1 MLKVN
6 SAKRELAIE
15 ILTSAFNNNKSVN
28 YIVRQDSQ
36 TLLRIKALMAYSF
49 DMCME
54 FGDVFFSEN
63 GEACALI
70 LYPHLKKFSFYAIW
84 LDIKLIFKAITIW
97 GVAKT
102 LKRES
107 KIKAIQPKE
116 PMAYLWFI
124 GVNYLFQHEGT
135 GSNLLKEVIEF
146 AQQKDLPVFLETSTM
161 ENLPWYNRFGFQ
173 IYSELELGYK
183 LFFLKRHLENQ

>member
-15 ILTSAFNNNKSVN
+15 ILTSAFTDNKSVN
-28 YIVRQDSQ
+28 YIVRQDNRR
-36 TLLRIKALMAYSF
+36 LLRIKALMAYSF

-54 FGDVFFSEN
+54 FGEVFLNEN

-70 LYPHLKKFSFYAIW
+70 LYPHLKKFSFYALL
-84 LDIKLIFKAITIW
+84 LDIELIFKAITIW
-97 GVAKT
+97 GIAKT

-124 GVNYLFQHEGT
+124 GVNRMFQHAGA
-135 GSNLLKEVIEF
+135 GSNLLKEVIEY
-146 AQQKDLPVFLETSTM
+146 ANQKDLPVYLETSTT
-161 ENLPWYNRFGFQ
+161 ENLAWYSRFGFH

-183 LFFLKRHLENQ
+183 LFFLTRHLEKQ

>member
-6 SAKRELAIE
+6 SAKKQLAIE
-15 ILTSAFNNNKSVN
+15 ILTGAFNNNKSVN
-28 YIVRQDSQ
+28 YIVRQDSRR
-36 TLLRIKALMAYSF
+36 LLRIKALMAYSF

-70 LYPHLKKFSFYAIW
+70 LYPHLKKFSFYELW
-84 LDIKLIFKAITIW
+84 LDIKLIFKAITIF
-97 GVAKT
+97 GIQKT
-102 LKRES
+102 LNRES

-124 GVNYLFQHEGT
+124 GVNCLLQHEGT
-135 GSNLLKEVIEF
+135 GSNLLNEIIEF
-146 AQQKDLPVFLETSTM
+146 ADRKQLPVYLETSTH
-161 ENLPWYNRFGFQ
+161 ENLTWYNRFGFH
-173 IYSELELGYK
+173 IYSELDLGYQ
-183 LFFLKRHLENQ
+183 LFFLKRQLDKD

>member
-15 ILTSAFNNNKSVN
+15 ILTGAFNNNKSVN

-36 TLLRIKALMAYSF
+36 RLLRIKALMAYSF

-70 LYPHLKKFSFYAIW
+70 LYPHLKKFSFYAFW

-116 PMAYLWFI
+116 PMTYLWFI
-124 GVNYLFQHEGT
+124 GVNHLFQHEGI
-135 GSNLLKEVIEF
+135 GSNLLKEVIEY
-146 AQQKDLPVFLETSTM
+146 ANQKDLPVFLETSTT

-173 IYSELELGYK
+173 IYNEVELGYK

>member
-15 ILTSAFNNNKSVN
+15 ILTSAFTDNKSVN
-28 YIVRQDSQ
+28 YIVRQDNRKM
-36 TLLRIKALMAYSF
+36 TRIKALMAYSF

-54 FGDVFFSEN
+54 FGDVFLNEN

-70 LYPHLKKFSFYAIW
+70 LYPHLKNFSFYALW
-84 LDIKLIFKAITIW
+84 LDIKLIFQAITIS
-97 GVAKT
+97 GISKT

-107 KIKAIQPKE
+107 QIKAIQPKE

-135 GSNLLKEVIEF
+135 GSKLLKEVIDYANKLE
-146 AQQKDLPVFLETSTM
+146 LSVYLETSTT

-183 LFFLKRHLENQ
+183 LFFLKRHLEKL